1 MLDRAR
7 AEVTEELNRVSN
19 CSSQFE
25 ELFEIA
31 VFAEIRRIRKRARV
45 ADRDVSPGPIF
56 VLNQLPFEVSPH
68 HISIR
73 YTL

>member
-7 AEVTEELNRVSN
+7 TEVSGELNRVSN
-19 CSSQFE
+19 CLSQLE

-45 ADRDVSPGPIF
+45 ADRDVSADPIF
-56 VLNQLPFEVSPH
+56 VPNQIP
-68 HISIR
+68 I
-73 YTL
+73 